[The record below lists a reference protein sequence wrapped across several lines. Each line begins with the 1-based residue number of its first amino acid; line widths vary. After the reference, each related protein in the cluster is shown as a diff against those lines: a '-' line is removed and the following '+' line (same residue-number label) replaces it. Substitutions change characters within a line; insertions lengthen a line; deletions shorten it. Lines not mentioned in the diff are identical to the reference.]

1 MRRAQIVLAGCALFG
16 AGLVTGLY
24 VQHRWPLGLWR
35 SRWTYRP
42 SLAPLAPQD
51 IARLPATRRLVL
63 VATGQSNAANYGEPR
78 GAAGAGV
85 YAFAGGRLFQA
96 VDPLPGADGT
106 GGSIWTRLGAR
117 LMATG
122 RYDALV
128 LAVVARGSTSA
139 RDWSPGGQWHS
150 ELIATL
156 RELAAAGLPAD
167 FILWQQGE
175 TEGWSPQADGREY
188 LATLRSLIA
197 ACHEAAPRAF
207 LLVAQATYG
216 SHAPSNAQIRFAQAE
231 AATLPGTAAGP
242 DLDTLDVAYRRDGI
256 HFNGR
261 GLEAAADL
269 WLAALQP
276 QFDRRARRSAQP

>member
-1 MRRAQIVLAGCALFG
+1 MRRAQIVLVGCALFG
-16 AGLVTGLY
+16 AGLAVGLY
-24 VQHRWPLGLWR
+24 IQHRWPLGLGRQSWA
-35 SRWTYRP
+35 YRP
-42 SLAPLAPQD
+42 TPAPLAPSE
-51 IARLPATRRLVL
+51 IARLPAARRLVL
-63 VATGQSNAANYGEPR
+63 IATGQSNAANYGEPR

-85 YAFAGGRLFQA
+85 YAFSDGRLFQA
-96 VDPLPGADGT
+96 IDPLPGADGV

-128 LAVVARGSTSA
+128 VAVVARGSTSA
-139 RDWSPGGQWHS
+139 RDWAPGGPRHAQ
-150 ELIATL
+150 LITTL

-175 TEGWSPQADGREY
+175 TEGWSPAADGREY

-197 ACHEAAPRAF
+197 ACHEATPRAVF
-207 LLVAQATYG
+207 LVAQATFG

-231 AATLPGTAAGP
+231 AAALPGTAAGP
-242 DLDTLDVAYRRDGI
+242 DLDTLDIAFRRDGI

-261 GLEAAADL
+261 GLEAAAAL
-269 WLAALQP
+269 WWAALQP
-276 QFDRRARRSAQP
+276 QLDRPAPRSAQP

>member
-1 MRRAQIVLAGCALFG
+1 MRREKIVLASCALFG
-16 AGLVTGLY
+16 AGLVAGLY
-24 VQHRWPLGLWR
+24 VQHRWPLGRWR
-35 SRWTYRP
+35 ERGEYRP
-42 SLAPLAPQD
+42 TLVTRAPPD
-51 IARLPATRRLVL
+51 IARLPAARRLVL

-85 YAFAGGRLFQA
+85 YVFADGRLFQA
-96 VDPLPGADGT
+96 IDPLPGADGV

-139 RDWSPGGQWHS
+139 RDWSPGGPWHAQ
-150 ELIATL
+150 LITTL
-156 RELAAAGLPAD
+156 HELAATGLPAD

-175 TEGWSPQADGREY
+175 TEGWSPGADGREY
-188 LATLRSLIA
+188 LATMRSLIA
-197 ACHEAAPRAF
+197 SCHEAVPHSVF
-207 LLVAQATYG
+207 LVAQATYG
-216 SHAPSNAQIRFAQAE
+216 GPTPSNTQIRFAQAKT
-231 AATLPGTAAGP
+231 ATLPGSAAGP
-242 DLDTLDVAYRRDGI
+242 DLDTLDIAFRRDGI

-276 QFDRRARRSAQP
+276 QLDRRTRRTDTP

>member
-1 MRRAQIVLAGCALFG
+1 M
-16 AGLVTGLY
+16 TGLY
-24 VQHRWPLGLWR
+24 VQHRWPLGGWR
-35 SRWTYRP
+35 SRWEYRP
-42 SLAPLAPQD
+42 TLAPLAPQD
-51 IARLPATRRLVL
+51 IARLPAARRLVL
-63 VATGQSNAANYGEPR
+63 VAAGQSNAANYGEPR

-96 VDPLPGADGT
+96 VDPLPGADGA
-106 GGSIWTRLGAR
+106 GGSPWTRLGAR
-117 LMATG
+117 LIVTG
-122 RYDALV
+122 HYDAIV

-150 ELIATL
+150 QLITTL
-156 RELAAAGLPAD
+156 RELAATGLPAD

-197 ACHEAAPRAF
+197 ACHEAAPRAIF
-207 LLVAQATYG
+207 LVAQATYG
-216 SHAPSNAQIRFAQAE
+216 GHAPSNAQIRFAQAE
-231 AATLPGTAAGP
+231 AANLPGTAAGP

-256 HFNGR
+256 HFNNR
-261 GLEAAADL
+261 GLEAVAGL

-276 QFDRRARRSAQP
+276 RLDRRATREARP

>member
-16 AGLVTGLY
+16 AGLATGLY

-35 SRWTYRP
+35 QHWEYRP
-42 SLAPLAPQD
+42 TLAPLAPPD
-51 IARLPATRRLVL
+51 IARLPPARRLVL

-96 VDPLPGADGT
+96 IDPLPGADGT

-122 RYDALV
+122 HYDALV
-128 LAVVARGSTSA
+128 LAVVAQGSTSA
-139 RDWSPGGQWHS
+139 KDWSPGGQRHFQ
-150 ELIATL
+150 LIATL
-156 RELAAAGLPAD
+156 HDLAATGIPAD
-167 FILWQQGE
+167 FIMWQQGE
-175 TEGWSPQADGREY
+175 TEGWTPQADGREY
-188 LATLRSLIA
+188 LETMRSLIA
-197 ACHEAAPRAF
+197 ACHETAPGSVF
-207 LLVAQATYG
+207 LVAQATYG
-216 SHAPSNAQIRFAQAE
+216 GHAPSNVQIRFAQAE
-231 AATLPGTAAGP
+231 AATWPGTAAGP
-242 DLDTLDVAYRRDGI
+242 DLDALDGAFRRDGI

-261 GLEAAADL
+261 GLETSATL

-276 QFDRRARRSAQP
+276 QLDRRAMRLVKP